1 MAKINYNTNET
12 NPAPDYENFTG
23 TEVAEIVE
31 SDEQENSQGTG
42 RLLVLLWKI
51 CEGEPHAGRQI
62 FQNINYIHESAQ
74 TQAFGQRDLNAVCKA
89 VGHEGHLEDTEA
101 LHNVPCRVT
110 FGLSKPTTKYPESKT
125 EVKSVKPANADPA
138 EGKAGTTQAAPKPAA
153 SGGQPAATGSAPWKK
168 KTAA

>member
-12 NPAPDYENFTG
+12 DPAPEFENFTG
-23 TEVAEIVE
+23 TELAEIVE
-31 SDEQENSQGTG
+31 SDEQENSQATG

-89 VGHEGHLEDTEA
+89 VGHEGHLEETEL
-101 LHNVPCRVT
+101 LHNIPCRVT
-110 FGLSKPTTKYPESKT
+110 FGLSKPSTKYPEPKT
-125 EVKSVKPANADPA
+125 EVKTVKPANADVP
-138 EGKAGTTQAAPKPAA
+138 ETKPQERTAAPSKPVPAASKPAA
-153 SGGQPAATGSAPWKK
+153 SGSAPWKK
-168 KTAA
+168 